1 MGYTP
6 FNVLLNL
13 VCGIRKT
20 VQLHVKR
27 MKLEPLLKPHTK
39 IISDERPK
47 YKTGNH
53 KTPTKNTQYIL

>member
-1 MGYTP
+1 MGHTP

-13 VCGIRKT
+13 VSGVQKT

-39 IISDERPK
+39 IISDKRPK
-47 YKTGNH
+47 YKAGNH
-53 KTPTKNTQYIL
+53 KTPRKNKQYIL